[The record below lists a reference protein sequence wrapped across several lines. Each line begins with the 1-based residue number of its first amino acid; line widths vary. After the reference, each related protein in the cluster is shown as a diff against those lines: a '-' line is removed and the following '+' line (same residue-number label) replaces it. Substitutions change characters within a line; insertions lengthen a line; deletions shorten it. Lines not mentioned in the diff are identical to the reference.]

1 MESWFRR
8 QIEIIAYKWP
18 QVMRHQ
24 GDAIIMHYS
33 DDWWCL
39 VEGDTIIL
47 HGRDDSYRCLT
58 EDDAIIILCWDDT

>member
-1 MESWFRR
+1 
-8 QIEIIAYKWP
+8 
-18 QVMRHQ
+18 MRHQ
-24 GDAIIMHYS
+24 GDAIIMHYR